1 MQRLR
6 CHLALCQ
13 LWEIFQGNS
22 SKSWKKWCTFDA
34 LLMHFWK
41 SVSKSYESAK
51 VHHFDALSKV
61 HQKCIMFF
69 EDFDVFFKKKPWLQC
84 KIFIF
89 NALSSKFD
97 LSFEDVLLKFPS
109 YWFNICFIFIAL
121 SLHFW
126 KCKPSAIVFVGAFID
141 CILIALS
148 KVQSKCNGFWEI
160 FTLHESNK
168 ISLKS
173 GTLSKTIEERHIK
186 QNHWRGASSE
196 NKITLQEP
204 HKISLKRFLF
214 WSSFKLNE
222 PNKINYSE
230 EVFLWNSFKYKY

>member
-6 CHLALCQ
+6 FVTLCYANYGNFF
-13 LWEIFQGNS
+13 LEIHQNHQEKVMHF
-22 SKSWKKWCTFDA
+22 WCTF
-34 LLMHFWK
+34 
-41 SVSKSYESAK
+41 ESASK
-51 VHHFDALSKV
+51 VHQNPMKV

-69 EDFDVFFKKKPWLQC
+69 WRFWWFFQKIPWLQC

-173 GTLSKTIEERHIK
+173 GTLSKTTEEVPLLKTKSHCRSPTRF
-186 QNHWRGASSE
+186 QWRDSSSE
-196 NKITLQEP
+196 AVSNWMNPTKLITL
-204 HKISLKRFLF
+204 KTLKRFSCETV
-214 WSSFKLNE
+214 SS
-222 PNKINYSE
+222 
-230 EVFLWNSFKYKY
+230 YKSPTKFH